1 MPRTCTICAHP
12 QRQSIDQALVAGE
25 PYRAI
30 ARRFAASPEAVLRHK
45 AAHLPADL
53 LKAREV
59 EQETRAL
66 DTMAELRRCV
76 ERTNLLF
83 DACDAWL
90 RDADDPSRYDLG
102 PRPDDLLVTYIEAG
116 LNGRPVRRK
125 APLSELVEKVE
136 ESGRRVVLVE
146 TKRADP
152 RELVLKT
159 AGRLQGQL
167 ELVAKL
173 LGVLDERGP
182 VAILLAPEWL
192 EIRSALLEA
201 LAPFP
206 GARAAVANRLAALE
220 VTP

>member
-12 QRQSIDQALVAGE
+12 QRTSIDHALVAGE

-30 ARRFAASPEAVLRHK
+30 ARRFAASPDAVLRHK
-45 AAHLPADL
+45 TTHLPADL
-53 LKAREV
+53 LKAREGD
-59 EQETRAL
+59 QETRAL
-66 DTMAELRRCV
+66 DTMAELRRCL

-83 DACDAWL
+83 DACDRWL

-102 PRPDDLLVTYIEAG
+102 PRADDLAVTYTAPG
-116 LNGRPVRRK
+116 PDGRPARRK
-125 APLSELVEKVE
+125 ALLSELVERVE
-136 ESGRRVVLVE
+136 ESGRRVVMVE
-146 TKRADP
+146 TRRADP

-159 AGRLQGQL
+159 ASRLQGQL

-173 LGVLDERGP
+173 LGDLDERSP
-182 VAILLAPEWL
+182 VAVLLAPEWL

-206 GARAAVANRLAALE
+206 EARAAVADRLAALE
-220 VTP
+220 VIP

>member
-1 MPRTCTICAHP
+1 MPRTCTVCAHP
-12 QRQSIDQALVAGE
+12 QRASIDHALVAGE

-30 ARRFAASPEAVLRHK
+30 ARRFTASPDAVLRHK
-45 AAHLPADL
+45 TAHLPADL

-66 DTMAELRRCV
+66 DTMTELRRCL

-102 PRPDDLLVTYIEAG
+102 PRAEDLVVTYAELG
-116 LNGRPVRRK
+116 PDGRPVRRK
-125 APLSELVEKVE
+125 APLSELLGPVE
-136 ESGRRVVLVE
+136 ESGRRVVMVE

-173 LGVLDERGP
+173 LGDLDERSP
-182 VAILLAPEWL
+182 VAVLLAPEWL
-192 EIRSALLEA
+192 EVRSVLLNALT
-201 LAPFP
+201 PFP
-206 GARAAVANRLAALE
+206 EARAAVADCLASLE
-220 VTP
+220 TTP